1 MNFPELEVIDDLVAE
16 DWWAY
21 VTAKGEERVTRVSIG
36 RPRTAPEAMGGGWYC
51 PIKIDDFT
59 HKVLCLGGV
68 GPVDALANAMRIAKA
83 FEDSVGGVSPG
94 AKQPT
99 GERF

>member
-1 MNFPELEVIDDLVAE
+1 MTNVPELETIDDLVAE

-21 VTAKGEERVTRVSIG
+21 ETAQGEARVTRVAIG

-59 HKVLCLGGV
+59 RKVVCLGGV
-68 GPVDALANAMRIAKA
+68 GPVDALANAMGIAKA
-83 FEDSVGGVSPG
+83 FKESVGGVSPG
-94 AKQPT
+94 AEPLP
-99 GERF
+99 GS